1 MIDGVL
7 VVDKPAGFTSHDIV
21 AIVRRITGAKK
32 VGHLGTLDPAAT
44 GVLPLVINGATKL
57 ASSLSGGER
66 VYEFVLKLGV
76 KTSTDDDQG
85 EVLSTSAVSS
95 DALERLKASIP
106 DFIGKIMQVPPI
118 YSAIQVAGQRAYHA
132 AYAGEKIE
140 LEPRA
145 VEIKSIS
152 IINSCDDDIHMKLE
166 CMAGTYVRSLCRDLG
181 ERIGSCGHASRIR
194 RLKSGKFD
202 ISQAVTLD
210 DLKLDAGLW
219 KRVLIAI

>member
-1 MIDGVL
+1 MDGVL

-57 ASSLSGGER
+57 ASSLSGGEK
-66 VYEFVLKLGV
+66 VYEFVLKLGT

-85 EVLSTSAVSS
+85 EVLATSEVSA
-95 DALERLKASIP
+95 DALERLKASFP
-106 DFIGKIMQVPPI
+106 DFTGKIMQVPPV
-118 YSAIQVAGQRAYHA
+118 YSAVQVAGKRAYHA

-145 VEIKSIS
+145 IEIKNIC
-152 IINSCDDDIHMKLE
+152 IMDVCGNDVHIKLE

-181 ERIGSCGHASRIR
+181 ERIGSYGHAAKIR

-202 ISQAVTLD
+202 ISQSVALD

-219 KRVLIAI
+219 KRVLIAV